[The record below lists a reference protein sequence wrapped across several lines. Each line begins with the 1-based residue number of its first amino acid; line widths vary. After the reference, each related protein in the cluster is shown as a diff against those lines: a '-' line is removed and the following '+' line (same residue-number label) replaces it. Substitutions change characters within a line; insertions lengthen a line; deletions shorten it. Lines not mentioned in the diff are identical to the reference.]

1 MELNHFQF
9 YSINSNLN
17 SKKEDVELI
26 LKKLNELKVL
36 KSEEEVK
43 SFLKSNY
50 GIKDDIE
57 NFNISS
63 NIKISAGLG
72 KKYYNVTYE
81 YSHDG
86 ISDIKSFNY
95 TKTERGEAWK

>member
-43 SFLKSNY
+43 S
-50 GIKDDIE
+50 IAEVI
-57 NFNISS
+57 
-63 NIKISAGLG
+63 
-72 KKYYNVTYE
+72 T
-81 YSHDG
+81 
-86 ISDIKSFNY
+86 
-95 TKTERGEAWK
+95 R